1 MSPEESRLLIMAAG
15 GTGGHIFP
23 AQALGEEM
31 LERGWGVELWTDRR
45 GMRFVGGFPENIHI
59 RRIPS
64 ATYARGGA
72 VSRIASPFMIATG
85 ILTSWMTVRRL
96 RPSVMAGFGGYP
108 AFPPMIAAWLAGVPR
123 LIHEQNGILGKANR
137 LLARRVDVVA
147 CGAVATDL
155 PGRVV
160 SVDTGN
166 PVRAD
171 VIARS
176 ESSFAWPSD
185 GQVRILVLG
194 GSQGARIL
202 DSYVPA
208 ALSRLPEALASRI
221 HVCQQVGKCQQSTV
235 ERYLREAGISCE
247 VRPFFDDVPD
257 RIAASQ
263 LIISRAGASAVAEI
277 ASIGRPSILIP
288 FAAAANDHQCANAAG
303 LVEAGAAMQVT
314 EGEISADLLS
324 KSIAGILSDPARAA
338 AMASAA
344 RKVAHPDATCKL
356 ADLVGRLAHAGAVM

>member
-1 MSPEESRLLIMAAG
+1 MAAG

-31 LERGWGVELWTDRR
+31 LDRGWGVELWTDRR
-45 GMRFVGGFPENIHI
+45 GMRFVGGFPRNIHI

-85 ILTSWMTVRRL
+85 ILTSWMAVRRL
-96 RPSVMAGFGGYP
+96 GPSVMAGFGGYP
-108 AFPPMIAAWLAGVPR
+108 AFPPMIAAWLSGVPR

-155 PGRVV
+155 PKGVV
-160 SVDTGN
+160 SIGTGN

-176 ESSFAWPSD
+176 ESPFAWPSD
-185 GQVRILVLG
+185 GPIRLLVLG

-208 ALSRLPEALASRI
+208 ALSRLPGSLAGRI
-221 HVCQQVGKCQQSTV
+221 HVCQQVGRCQQSTV
-235 ERYLREAGISCE
+235 ERYYREAGISCE
-247 VRPFFDDVPD
+247 VRPFFDDVPE

-288 FAAAANDHQCANAAG
+288 FAAAANDHQSANAAG
-303 LVEAGAAMQVT
+303 LVDAGAAVQVT
-314 EGEISADLLS
+314 EGGVSAELLAS
-324 KSIAGILSDPARAA
+324 SIAGILSDPARATG
-338 AMASAA
+338 MAGAA
-344 RKVAHPDATCKL
+344 RKAAHPDATTKL
-356 ADLVGRLAHAGAVM
+356 ADLVGKLARQGDRA